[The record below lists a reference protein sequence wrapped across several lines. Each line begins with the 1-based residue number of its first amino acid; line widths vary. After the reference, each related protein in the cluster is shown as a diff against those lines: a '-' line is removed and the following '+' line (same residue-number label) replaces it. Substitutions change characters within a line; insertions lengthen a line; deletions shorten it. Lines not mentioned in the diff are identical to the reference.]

1 MELEWY
7 TPAQYLEAAAEV
19 MGVIDLDLSS
29 TAAAKAEINRDWR
42 GKIFITA
49 HGRRTVPHFQLVERL
64 ILGIAT
70 GHIVEAIFLSHNS
83 TDTHWWQDAARRCQ
97 GICLLRK
104 RIRFLRGIGADI
116 TEAGPSPPNG
126 QIALYFG
133 PRADRFREVFGKM
146 GRVLGKQPFKAE
158 AAE

>member
-1 MELEWY
+1 MEIEWY
-7 TPAQYLEAAAEV
+7 TPAQYLVAAAQV
-19 MGVIDLDLSS
+19 MGAIDLDLSS
-29 TAAAKAEINRDWR
+29 TAAAKDKINQDWR
-42 GKIFITA
+42 GKVFITA

-70 GHIVEAIFLSHNS
+70 GDIVEAIFLSHNS
-83 TDTHWWQDAARRCQ
+83 TEAA
-97 GICLLRK
+97 
-104 RIRFLRGIGADI
+104 
-116 TEAGPSPPNG
+116 SPING

-158 AAE
+158 AAVKACEGW